1 METEKREI
9 VLLLDFVRENGFT
22 AEDCTPPTYKGEE
35 NNKETVN
42 RYEKLN
48 KIIIE
53 SFSEEVQK
61 LLNEKILNLS
71 IEEKKRRRYWQQQL
85 GSRRGRIRTA
95 LSRENSNA
103 NQKLILDIEKLI
115 KNISVNEFE
124 NENYFPKNKVLKLLS
139 DCIEIIKNK

>member
-22 AEDCTPPTYKGEE
+22 AEDCTPPSHRGEE
-35 NNKETVN
+35 NNQKTVY

-48 KIIIE
+48 KIIID

-71 IEEKKRRRYWQQQL
+71 IEDKKRRRYWQQQL
-85 GSRRGRIRTA
+85 GSRRGRIKTS

-115 KNISVNEFE
+115 KNVRVNEFE

-139 DCIEIIKNK
+139 DCVEIIKKK